1 MLAGLAGAAV
11 FPWLPAA
18 ARGQA
23 PSGVT
28 DPAAVSPLA
37 VERDWSGSNP
47 LRYPDPDVIALD
59 PRFRRLVQFN
69 APIQRLHTGTLWAEG
84 PAWNG
89 VGRYLVWSDIPN
101 DTQLRWIADDNR
113 VTPFRAPSG
122 NSNGNTFDFQGR
134 QLSCEHG
141 NRRVVRYE
149 HNGTVT
155 VVAERFE
162 GRRLNSPND
171 LVVHPDGGI
180 WFTDPIFGI
189 SGPYEGNRAESELA
203 PAIYRV
209 DPQSGRVDKVTDD
222 AAMPNGLC
230 FSPDYALLYVADRG
244 ETRVFDVDGGRRVVR
259 YEPNGTV
266 TVIADKYQG
275 KRLNSPNDIVVHPD
289 GGIWFTDPIYGIRG
303 EYEGYKGEQ
312 ETKEAVYRID
322 GKTGQIAKVTD
333 EVGEPNGICFSPD
346 YKRLYVADTGM
357 PRDIKAYDVD
367 GATLRNGKRLIQLDI
382 PGSGAPSAA
391 DGIRCDADGNIWA
404 GARPGVQ
411 VITPAGER
419 IGMIRLPETCANV
432 CFGGPRR
439 NRLFMTAS
447 QSLYSVYVETHGAHI
462 A

>member
-1 MLAGLAGAAV
+1 MTRHDRRTFLTTSLGVA
-11 FPWLPAA
+11 AA
-18 ARGQA
+18 ARAFAQA
-23 PSGVT
+23 QQPG
-28 DPAAVSPLA
+28 PAISPNPTP
-37 VERDWSGSNP
+37 RDWSR
-47 LRYPDPDVIALD
+47 LEALQYPDPDVVALA
-59 PRFRRLVQFN
+59 PAFRKYIVGNTLIKRMH
-69 APIQRLHTGTLWAEG
+69 IGTLWAEG

-89 VGRYLVWSDIPN
+89 VGKYLVWSDIPN
-101 DTQLRWIADDNR
+101 NVQMRWIEDDAR
-113 VTPFRAPSG
+113 VTTFHNPSG
-122 NSNGNTFDFQGR
+122 FSNGNTFDYEGR

-141 NRRVVRYE
+141 
-149 HNGTVT
+149 
-155 VVAERFE
+155 
-162 GRRLNSPND
+162 
-171 LVVHPDGGI
+171 
-180 WFTDPIFGI
+180 
-189 SGPYEGNRAESELA
+189 
-203 PAIYRV
+203 
-209 DPQSGRVDKVTDD
+209 
-222 AAMPNGLC
+222 
-230 FSPDYALLYVADRG
+230 
-244 ETRVFDVDGGRRVVR
+244 GRRVAR
-259 YEPNGTV
+259 YERDGTI
-266 TVIADKYQG
+266 TTIADKYQG

-312 ETKEAVYRID
+312 ESKEAVYRVD

-346 YKRLYVADTGM
+346 YKKLYVADTGM
-357 PRDIKAYDVD
+357 PRDVKVYDVD